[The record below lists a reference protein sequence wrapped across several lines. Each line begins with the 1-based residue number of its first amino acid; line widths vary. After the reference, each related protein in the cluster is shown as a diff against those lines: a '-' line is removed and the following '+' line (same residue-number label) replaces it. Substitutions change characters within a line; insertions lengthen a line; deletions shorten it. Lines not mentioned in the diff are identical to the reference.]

1 MNSFM
6 SIISVSIPE
15 LNDISVVQTIYSAFC
30 NADNPEN
37 LRFSI
42 VSTNS
47 SFDVLEK
54 LRQLNFNFEEK
65 NISIIKIDSD
75 IPLGMGLSRALA
87 QTFCI
92 PYHTYVL
99 QADAHMIFE
108 KGWDTTLV
116 DRHTYL
122 ENKYGGRI
130 LISQEIPK
138 WLMTS
143 EGPFIENLC
152 AKITVDNWGPHIYG
166 SDEINLKY
174 YSYPVAI
181 QLTAQGTYASTCDR
195 RFNFGW
201 QKSNSYPHSVDYEN
215 GYAEHY
221 GIMGHFIFA
230 RAAFF
235 EEFVHDP
242 RLFWGGE
249 QEVLALRASTRGYRI
264 FAIKETPIWT
274 QIKYP
279 MYNKVYQ
286 SDWRNTLKPSEEVN
300 IWHSRRSSGDK
311 IIKQIFSGEYI
322 GYWGA
327 PDKKSL
333 QEYLSKV
340 IL

>member
-1 MNSFM
+1 M
-6 SIISVSIPE
+6 SIISISIPQ
-15 LNDISVVQTIYSAFC
+15 LNDISIVQTIYSAIC
-30 NADNPEN
+30 NADNPQN
-37 LRFSI
+37 IKFSI
-42 VSTNS
+42 SSTNS
-47 SFDVLEK
+47 
-54 LRQLNFNFEEK
+54 NFEIIEELK
-65 NISIIKIDSD
+65 KLEFDFKEENISIIKINSE
-75 IPLGMGLSRALA
+75 IPLGMGLSRSLA

-92 PYHTYVL
+92 PYDDYVL

-108 KGWDTTLV
+108 KGWDTTLIEK
-116 DRHTYL
+116 HSYL

-138 WLMTS
+138 WLMTA

-152 AKITVDNWGPHIYG
+152 SKITVKDWGSHVYG
-166 SDEINLKY
+166 SEEISLRY

-181 QLTAQGTYASTCDR
+181 ESTYNGTYSSTCDR
-195 RFNFGW
+195 RFSFAW
-201 QKSNSYPHSVDYEN
+201 KESEAYPHFVDYEQ

-221 GIMGHFIFA
+221 GIMGHFVFA
-230 RAAFF
+230 RSAFF

-274 QIKYP
+274 QIKYHN
-279 MYNKVYQ
+279 YNNVDK
-286 SDWRNTLKPSEEVN
+286 SDWRNVLKPKEEVN

-311 IIKQIFSGEYI
+311 IIKQIFSGDYV

-340 IL
+340 II